1 VGFAMT
7 AVLNKEFTLL
17 SLLVFGI
24 GYGLTRMMIPFA
36 SKLFV
41 RAGWVRENWQK
52 KSIPSGV
59 GFVCAVPFLLLGALL
74 IRLHTYFPGI
84 PVNEYSALL
93 IWTSGMTLFGWL
105 DDRFG
110 TREVGGFLG
119 HFRKLMIEGEMTT
132 GLLKAIGGA
141 ALSLGVAIL
150 LNGEGYVVLI
160 DGMTMALMANAIN
173 LLDVKP
179 GRAIKGVLLVG
190 ISILVISRA
199 VDILLPLLLLFGVML
214 AFFPADMAGR
224 VMLGDTGANFLG
236 AVLGFL
242 LVCMLDVPETCMLLM
257 GLVAF
262 HMYTEYYSLSELIEN
277 NRFLRWLD
285 EWGRGQSDQGNDDQ
299 RVA

>member
-1 VGFAMT
+1 MT
-7 AVLNKEFTLL
+7 VVPNKEFTLL
-17 SLLVFGI
+17 ALLVFGI
-24 GYGLTRMMIPFA
+24 GYGMTRLMIPFA
-36 SKLFV
+36 RKLFV
-41 RAGWVRENWQK
+41 QAGWVRENWQK

-59 GFVCAVPFLLLGALL
+59 GFVCAVPFLLFGVLL
-74 IRLHTYFPGI
+74 IRFSTYFPVI

-93 IWTSGMTLFGWL
+93 IWSSGMTLFGWL

-110 TREVGGFLG
+110 TRDVGGFLG
-119 HFRKLMIEGEMTT
+119 HLRKLMIEGEMTT

-150 LNGEGYVVLI
+150 LNREGYVVLI

-179 GRAIKGVLLVG
+179 GRAIKGVILVG
-190 ISILVISRA
+190 ISILIVSRS
-199 VDILLPLLLLFGVML
+199 VDILLPLLLLFGVIL
-214 AFFPADMAGR
+214 AFFPADMAGQ

-242 LVCMLDVPETCMLLM
+242 LVRMLDVPETCMLLA
-257 GLVAF
+257 GLMLF
-262 HMYTEYYSLSELIEN
+262 HIYTEFHSLSELIEN

-285 EWGRGQSDQGNDDQ
+285 EWGRGQSDQENDDQ
-299 RVA
+299 QVA

>member
-1 VGFAMT
+1 MT
-7 AVLNKEFTLL
+7 VVPNKEFTLL
-17 SLLVFGI
+17 ALLVFGI
-24 GYGLTRMMIPFA
+24 GYGMTRMMIPFA
-36 SKLFV
+36 RKRFV
-41 RAGWVRENWQK
+41 QAGWVRENWQK

-59 GFVCAVPFLLLGALL
+59 GFVCAVPFLLFGVLL
-74 IRLHTYFPGI
+74 IRFSTYFPVI

-93 IWTSGMTLFGWL
+93 IWSSGMTLFGWL

-110 TREVGGFLG
+110 TRDVGGFLG
-119 HFRKLMIEGEMTT
+119 HLRKLMIEGEMTT

-150 LNGEGYVVLI
+150 LNREGYVVLI

-179 GRAIKGVLLVG
+179 GRAIKGVILVG
-190 ISILVISRA
+190 ISILIVSRS
-199 VDILLPLLLLFGVML
+199 VDILLPLLLLFGVIL
-214 AFFPADMAGR
+214 AFFPADMAGQ

-242 LVCMLDVPETCMLLM
+242 LVRMLDVPETCMLLA
-257 GLVAF
+257 GLMLF
-262 HMYTEYYSLSELIEN
+262 HIYTEFHSLSELIEN

-285 EWGRGQSDQGNDDQ
+285 EWGRGQSDQENDDQ
-299 RVA
+299 QVA